1 MITDSADHLVFAVPD
16 LDLGIK
22 KIHDL
27 LGVEATYGGKHQH
40 HGTHNAL
47 VKTGDHHYLEI
58 IAPDPENIVTA
69 PLWMGLDDD
78 RGLFRLTRWALKST
92 ISAKNLDALQKYFDK
107 DITVLQGE
115 RITALGNLLQWKMTF
130 PYGKNTI
137 ETVPFLIH
145 WGSEVH
151 PVNNLIQQCSWI
163 ETQLI
168 SPNTVNINHTLMDLG
183 SNAIAIHGKHHA
195 IQAVFDSPKGR
206 VTLS

>member
-1 MITDSADHLVFAVPD
+1 MTDVADHLVFAVPD

-27 LGVEATYGGKHQH
+27 LGVKATYGGKHLQ

-78 RGLFRLTRWALKST
+78 QGFFRLTRWALKST

-107 DITVLQGE
+107 DISVLKGE
-115 RITALGNLLQWKMTF
+115 RMTAPGHLLQWQMTY

-137 ETVPFLIH
+137 EPVPFLIH

-151 PVNNLIQQCSWI
+151 PVNNLKQQCSWI
-163 ETQLI
+163 ETHLI
-168 SPNTVNINHTLMDLG
+168 SPYADDVNRTLMDLG
-183 SNAIAIHGKHHA
+183 TKAIAIHGKHNE
-195 IQAVFDSPKGR
+195 IKAVIDCPKGR